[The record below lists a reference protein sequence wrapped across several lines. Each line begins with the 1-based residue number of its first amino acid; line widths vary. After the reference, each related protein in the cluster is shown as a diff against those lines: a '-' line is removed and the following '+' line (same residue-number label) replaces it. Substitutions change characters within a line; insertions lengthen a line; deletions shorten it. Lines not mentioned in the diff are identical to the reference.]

1 MADFGIAVAL
11 TLKNE
16 GGYVDDPNDAGG
28 ATNMGITQDD
38 LDREYGPGTY
48 PIRSLTVAQAEAY
61 YQCAFLAQLS
71 TMSIES
77 QLVASKLFDLG
88 VLFGTGEAVIL
99 LQQCLDHFNV
109 VVDGNFGPHTL
120 AAVNEDSELPLL
132 AEYKQKV
139 FAHIQVIVLAHPED
153 ARFETGWEN
162 RVMS

>member
-16 GGYVDDPNDAGG
+16 GGYVNDPNDAGK
-28 ATNMGITQDD
+28 ATNMGITAADAD
-38 LDREYGPGTY
+38 AAGLGDVRN
-48 PIRSLTVAQAEAY
+48 LTVAQAEAY
-61 YQCAFLAQLS
+61 YRAHFWP
-71 TMSIES
+71 TIYDSIES

-109 VVDGNFGPHTL
+109 IVDGQFGPHTL

-153 ARFETGWEN
+153 ARFEVGWEK

>member
-1 MADFGIAVAL
+1 MAIFSEAVNL

-38 LDREYGPGTY
+38 LDRAYGPGTF
-48 PIRSLTVAQAEAY
+48 SVQQLTPAQAEAY
-61 YQCAFLAQLS
+61 YLTHFWTYLYNQ
-71 TMSIES
+71 IES
-77 QLVASKLFDLG
+77 QLVANKLFDLG
-88 VLFGTGEAVIL
+88 VLFGTGEDVIL